1 MVFPFIGIAGMA
13 LGLLGAAF
21 FGRKKEAG
29 EEAVL
34 DKKLKILE
42 DQQAEEKKRLAT
54 LNALAIPKVGRQRGT
69 GSLSP
74 LGGLLPVP
82 ST

>member
-13 LGLLGAAF
+13 LGLLGAGF
-21 FGRKKEAG
+21 FGSKKAAG
-29 EEAVL
+29 EEAL
-34 DKKLKILE
+34 ANQQLKILQ

-54 LNALAIPKVGRQRGT
+54 LKALAIPKVGRQRGT